1 MQTMMRG
8 LRRSQRLWLQLVC
21 SLFFLQQLQVVPL
34 FGDMQI
40 PLASYIQNM
49 SDYEENKSRW
59 TCTNAGVFT
68 SGVVTPQYNLT
79 EQLVNIRDEHIKYTS
94 ELAKHSN
101 NEVSAKLVEYCLLR
115 RTKIFRLQASVR
127 PSNTE

>member
-1 MQTMMRG
+1 M
-8 LRRSQRLWLQLVC
+8 
-21 SLFFLQQLQVVPL
+21 VPL

-49 SDYEENKSRW
+49 SDYEDNKSRW
-59 TCTNAGVFT
+59 TCTNAGAFT
-68 SGVVTPQYNLT
+68 VGVVTPQYNLT

-101 NEVSAKLVEYCLLR
+101 NEVCYNIFVFHFYFSFSFILYFSERFFLLFEGRYKHAKRPAEIGR
-115 RTKIFRLQASVR
+115 RKSRAL
-127 PSNTE
+127 